1 MEVLSC
7 LAVVLD
13 SLAVVL
19 DGLALL
25 TRTCIY
31 MCACVCVCVHVYY
44 TLRYTFGHIAAT
56 PEHQSINIIKR

>member
-44 TLRYTFGHIAAT
+44 TLRYTFSHIAVT
-56 PEHQSINIIKR
+56 PEHQNINIMER